1 MIILLTVSV
10 EGKTKYTFLKKML
23 RCMYLFFFFK
33 AAFEILTTALNIE
46 HKCIPKLIQINGIQI
61 NVIMQ

>member
-23 RCMYLFFFFK
+23 RCMYLFFFK

>member
-1 MIILLTVSV
+1 
-10 EGKTKYTFLKKML
+10 ML
-23 RCMYLFFFFK
+23 RSFFFK

-61 NVIMQ
+61 NAIMQ